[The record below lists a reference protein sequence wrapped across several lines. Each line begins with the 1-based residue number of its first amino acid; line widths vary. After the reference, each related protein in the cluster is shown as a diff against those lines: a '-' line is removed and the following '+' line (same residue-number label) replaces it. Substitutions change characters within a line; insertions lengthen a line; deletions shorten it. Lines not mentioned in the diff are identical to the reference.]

1 MKFRATSYSLG
12 QIVAEATV
20 EADSYRAALRDPKVK
35 ALPAAAQGDRG
46 KIKVIGLKLVR
57 A

>member
-1 MKFRATSYSLG
+1 MKFRATSYSMG
-12 QIVAEATV
+12 QIVAETTV
-20 EADSYRAALRDPKVK
+20 EAGSYREALRNPKVK

-46 KIKVIGLKLVR
+46 KIKVLGLKLVK